1 MKRTFVLF
9 LLLLIFSGNSLANLD
24 GRFIETFSTFCADED
39 EDDKDKDEDTK
50 PSDEDEEP
58 DCE

>member
-39 EDDKDKDEDTK
+39 DTDKDEDTK

>member
-39 EDDKDKDEDTK
+39 DKDKDEDTK